1 MLKRGRGERGGGEL
15 LRLMFGDSSKVGR
28 GYQVNELM
36 GLCRVREVEGRKRVG
51 LVEVAAEI
59 K

>member
-1 MLKRGRGERGGGEL
+1 
-15 LRLMFGDSSKVGR
+15 MFGDSSKVGR